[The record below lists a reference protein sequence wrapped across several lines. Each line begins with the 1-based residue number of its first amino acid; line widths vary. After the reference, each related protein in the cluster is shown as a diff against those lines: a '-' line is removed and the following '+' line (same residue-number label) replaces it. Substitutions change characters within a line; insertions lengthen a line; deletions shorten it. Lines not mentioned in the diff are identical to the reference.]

1 MECLALPARS
11 AYRLDFKDMDKMHAT
26 GGGREVTSSMVEQNL
41 DRLQRAFKIV
51 SRVLLFVSIG
61 VSLLLVVPAV
71 LIIIVSVVPLFPCT
85 VQGDFSAVLLDL
97 LLLPLSVCIPWTL
110 FHFVRRIADG
120 GSPFNRHSPK
130 YMLLLAMAYLCV
142 AVSNYFPSGSASITF
157 DVFGWTFGM
166 ALGEGAGFVD
176 VGSLCACLV
185 FLCLSFV
192 FKYGQMLQ
200 SVSDDTV

>member
-1 MECLALPARS
+1 MFLPHFS
-11 AYRLDFKDMDKMHAT
+11 KSVSHAKF
-26 GGGREVTSSMVEQNL
+26 L
-41 DRLQRAFKIV
+41 LKAF
-51 SRVLLFVSIG
+51 
-61 VSLLLVVPAV
+61 
-71 LIIIVSVVPLFPCT
+71 
-85 VQGDFSAVLLDL
+85 D
-97 LLLPLSVCIPWTL
+97 
-110 FHFVRRIADG
+110 
-120 GSPFNRHSPK
+120 N
-130 YMLLLAMAYLCV
+130 MLLLAMAHLCI

-166 ALGEGAGFVD
+166 ALGEGTGFVD

>member
-1 MECLALPARS
+1 MLPARS
-11 AYRLDFKDMDKMHAT
+11 AYRLGFKNMDKMHAT
-26 GGGREVTSSMVEQNL
+26 GGGGEVTSSTVEQNL

-51 SRVLLFVSIG
+51 SRALLLVSIS
-61 VSLLLVVPAV
+61 VSLLLVAPAV
-71 LIIIVSVVPLFPCT
+71 FIVSAVPIFPCT
-85 VQGDFSAVLLDL
+85 VQGDFSAVLLEL
-97 LLLPLSVCIPWTL
+97 LLLPLLICIPWTL
-110 FHFVRRIADG
+110 FYFVRRTADG
-120 GSPFNRHSPK
+120 GSPFNGHSPR
-130 YMLLLAMAYLCV
+130 YLLLLAMAYLCL

-157 DVFGWTFGM
+157 DAFGWTFGM
-166 ALGEGAGFVD
+166 ALGEETGFVD